1 MRETL
6 LAMLRCPFCGG
17 CLNVVDNQ
25 ALERSHH
32 RIESGVLGCD
42 CCAFP
47 VVAGIPVLIAD
58 DTTREAMHQLEAD
71 EREQALLTLL
81 GLGLDEARGI
91 SFRSLL
97 RHPRPTY
104 RDALAILSLDAE
116 ADCFL
121 YRFSDPTFL
130 MIEALLMGLGQSGGV
145 DARPVLDLCGG
156 SGHLTRVLA
165 GLEPAGG
172 VINADVYFWKLW
184 MAKRFTS
191 PSCDAVCCDANNP
204 LPFARDAYSLVVL
217 ADAFPYIWHKRLLA
231 EEMMRAVGPRGI
243 IVMPHL
249 HSSLGENFS
258 AGMTLTPAGYA
269 SLVGPQA
276 PRLFSDE
283 HLFDGVLNRRT
294 VDLTRSA
301 TPAEI
306 GTEPSFTLVASTR
319 DDVFRK
325 YVVGDPREVRGE
337 LKVNPLYR
345 IDPQGDSSVLTLTFP
360 TPEYEEEFGAC
371 KQYLPSTVTV
381 RGDLSGPIVPGA
393 LGPEYDELR
402 RRRVIIDVPP
412 GYC

>member
-6 LAMLRCPFCGG
+6 LAILRCPFCGSR
-17 CLNVVDNQ
+17 LTLVDNQ
-25 ALERSHH
+25 AIDCTDGWIDSA
-32 RIESGVLGCD
+32 VLGCD

-71 EREQALLTLL
+71 QPEQALWTL
-81 GLGLDEARGI
+81 LGLDEARGV
-91 SFRSLL
+91 SFRSLMQ
-97 RHPRPTY
+97 HPRPTY

-121 YRFSDPTFL
+121 YRFSDPTFVT
-130 MIEALLMGLGQSGGV
+130 IEALLMGLGQCGSL
-145 DARPVLDLCGG
+145 DPRPVLDLCGG

-172 VINADVYFWKLW
+172 VINGDVYFWKLW
-184 MAKRFTS
+184 MARRFTS
-191 PSCDAVCCDANNP
+191 PSSDAVCCDANNP
-204 LPFARDAYSLVVL
+204 LPFARDACSLVVL

-231 EEMMRAVGPRGI
+231 EEMMRAVGSRGV

-269 SLVGPQA
+269 NLLEPHGPQ
-276 PRLFSDE
+276 LFSDE
-283 HLFDGVLNRRT
+283 HLFDDVLNKRT
-294 VDLTRSA
+294 VDLTRSVS
-301 TPAEI
+301 PAEI
-306 GTEPSFTLVASTR
+306 ASESSFTLVASRR

-325 YVVGDPREVRGE
+325 YVVRDPVEIRGE

-345 IDPQGDSSVLTLTFP
+345 IDPQGDSSILTLTFP

-371 KQYLPSTVTV
+371 KQYLPSTVTIP
-381 RGDLSGPIVPGA
+381 GDVTRRIEPAVLGA
-393 LGPEYDELR
+393 QYDELR
-402 RRRVIIDVPP
+402 RRRVIIDAPP
-412 GYC
+412 DYC

>member
-6 LAMLRCPFCGG
+6 LAILRCPFCGG
-17 CLNVVDNQ
+17 RLTLVDNQ
-25 ALERSHH
+25 ALERTHE

-47 VVAGIPVLIAD
+47 VLAGIPVLIAD

-71 EREQALLTLL
+71 QREQALLTLL
-81 GLGLDEARGI
+81 GLDAARAM
-91 SFRSLL
+91 SFRSLM
-97 RHPRPTY
+97 HNPRPTY

-130 MIEALLMGLGQSGGV
+130 TIEALLMGLVGQSSGL
-145 DARPVLDLCGG
+145 DPRPVLDLCGG
-156 SGHLTRVLA
+156 SGHVTRVLA
-165 GLEPAGG
+165 GLEPTGG

-184 MAKRFTS
+184 MARRFTA
-191 PSCDAVCCDANNP
+191 PSSDAICCDANNP
-204 LPFARDAYSLVVL
+204 LPLARDACSLVVL

-231 EEMMRAVGPRGI
+231 EEMMRAVGSRGA
-243 IVMPHL
+243 IVLPHL

-269 SLVGPQA
+269 SLLGPQA
-276 PRLFSDE
+276 PRLFSDDR
-283 HLFDGVLNRRT
+283 LFEDVLNQT
-294 VDLTRSA
+294 VDLTCS
-301 TPAEI
+301 TSPAEI
-306 GTEPSFTLVASTR
+306 GTEPSFTLVASR
-319 DDVFRK
+319 REDLFRK
-325 YVVGDPREVRGE
+325 YVVSDPREIRGE

-345 IDPQGDSSVLTLTFP
+345 IDPRGDSSVLTLTFP

-381 RGDLSGPIVPGA
+381 PGDLTGPIVRGA
-393 LGPEYDELR
+393 LGPQYDELR
-402 RRRVIIDVPP
+402 RRRVIIDAPP
-412 GYC
+412 DYC

>member
-1 MRETL
+1 VRETL
-6 LAMLRCPFCGG
+6 LPMLRCPFCGG
-17 CLNVVDNQ
+17 RLTLVDNQ
-25 ALERSHH
+25 ALQRTQEQ
-32 RIESGVLGCD
+32 IEAGVLGCD

-71 EREQALLTLL
+71 QREQALLTLL
-81 GLGLDEARGI
+81 GLDQARAM
-91 SFRSLL
+91 SFRSLMQ
-97 RHPRPTY
+97 HPRPTY

-130 MIEALLMGLGQSGGV
+130 MIEALLMGLGQRGGL
-145 DARPVLDLCGG
+145 DPRPVLDLCGG
-156 SGHLTRVLA
+156 SGHLTRVLE

-184 MAKRFTS
+184 MARRFTS
-191 PSCDAVCCDANNP
+191 PSADAVCCDANNP
-204 LPFARDAYSLVVL
+204 LPLARDACSLVVL

-231 EEMMRAVGPRGI
+231 EEMMRAVGSRGV
-243 IVMPHL
+243 IVLPHL

-269 SLVGPQA
+269 SLLEPSA

-283 HLFDGVLNRRT
+283 RLFDGVLNQRT

-301 TPAEI
+301 SPAEI
-306 GTEPSFTLVASTR
+306 GTEPSFTLVASR
-319 DDVFRK
+319 REDLFRK
-325 YVVGDPREVRGE
+325 YILRDPREIRGE

-345 IDPQGDSSVLTLTFP
+345 IDPRGDSSVLTLTFP

-381 RGDLSGPIVPGA
+381 PGNLTGSIVPGA
-393 LGPEYDELR
+393 LGPQYDELR
-402 RRRVIIDVPP
+402 RRRVIIDAPP
-412 GYC
+412 DYC